1 MTTSHAAAAY
11 VWAVLDVRGLS
22 RSYGDHVVVDDVSF
36 HVDPGAMLALLGPNG
51 CGKSTTLK
59 VLSGAI
65 APSGGTFTV
74 DSSPAG
80 SDRARRA
87 TGYVPDTRGVFPR
100 LTGGEHLEL
109 AARLHHAEDWEPRAA
124 ALIERLALDEVADL
138 PAAAYSHGQSRRLS
152 MAMALVAQ
160 PPLLL
165 VDEPFDGVDPEGVDT
180 ITELLVEERDRGAA
194 IVLTT
199 HLLDAAAIADDVAV
213 FRHHGLAGPFPTG
226 DLVAEHG
233 SLRQAWSALAG
244 RDAGPNPA
252 T

>member
-1 MTTSHAAAAY
+1 M
-11 VWAVLDVRGLS
+11 LDVRGLS
-22 RSYGDHVVVDDVSF
+22 RAYGRHVIVKDVSF
-36 HVDPGAMLALLGPNG
+36 GVPAGRMLALLGPNG

-65 APSGGTFTV
+65 QPTAGDFTV
-74 DSSPAG
+74 GGHPGG
-80 SDRARRA
+80 SDPARRA

-109 AARLHHAEDWEPRAA
+109 AARLHGAADWRPRAA
-124 ALIERLALDEVADL
+124 ELIERLELDEVADL

-152 MAMALVAQ
+152 MAMALVAR

-165 VDEPFDGVDPEGVDT
+165 VDEPFDGVDLEGVDT
-180 ITELLVEERDRGAA
+180 ITDLLVEARADGAA

-199 HLLDAAAIADDVAV
+199 HLLDAAVIADEVAV
-213 FRHHGLAGPFPTG
+213 FRHHELVGPEPTVDLLAT
-226 DLVAEHG
+226 HG
-233 SLRQAWSALAG
+233 TLQQAWKHLA
-244 RDAGPNPA
+244 A

>member
-1 MTTSHAAAAY
+1 M
-11 VWAVLDVRGLS
+11 LDVRGLS
-22 RSYGDHVVVDDVSF
+22 RAYGKHIVVSDVSF
-36 HVDPGAMLALLGPNG
+36 SVAPGRMLALLGPNG

-65 APSGGTFTV
+65 AASSGDYTV
-74 DSSPAG
+74 DGQPAG

-109 AARLHHAEDWEPRAA
+109 AARLHHAPTWRDRADE
-124 ALIERLALDEVADL
+124 LIARLALDEVVDL

-152 MAMALVAQ
+152 MAMALVAR

-165 VDEPFDGVDPEGVDT
+165 VDEPFDGVDLDGVDI
-180 ITELLVEERDRGAA
+180 ITDLLEEARAEGAA

-199 HLLDAAAIADDVAV
+199 HLLDAAVVADEVAV
-213 FRHHGLAGPFPTG
+213 FRGHSLVGPLPTAA
-226 DLVAEHG
+226 LLAEHG
-233 SLRQAWSALAG
+233 SLQHAWKHLSSG
-244 RDAGPNPA
+244 
-252 T
+252 